1 MKIEILG
8 DGCAKCET
16 LRKRVNQA
24 VTELGLKTDIEAV
37 IDPDRLAAHHAM
49 SLPGLV
55 INGRMHPAPG
65 GLSVDQIK
73 ELLQKKT
80 T

>member
-16 LRKRVNQA
+16 LRKRVTQA
-24 VTELGLKTDIEAV
+24 VNELGLKGEV
-37 IDPDRLAAHHAM
+37 ESVMDPDRLAAHHAM

-55 INGRMHPAPG
+55 INGTMHPAPG
-65 GLSVDQIK
+65 GLSVEQIK
-73 ELLQKKT
+73 EILIKEG
-80 T
+80 

>member
-16 LRKRVNQA
+16 LKKRVTQA
-24 VTELGLKTDIEAV
+24 VAELGLESDVNSIM
-37 IDPDRLAAHHAM
+37 DPDRLAAHHAM

-55 INGRMHPAPG
+55 IDGRLHPAPG
-65 GLSVDQIK
+65 GLSVDEIK
-73 ELLQKKT
+73 NILKNRE
-80 T
+80 